1 MSKLGTGGQPISQHD
16 QLTVPLQVAVGSP
29 CTWAMMDVDNGDGNI
44 IKVWTRGTLG
54 AISLAAQVI

>member
-1 MSKLGTGGQPISQHD
+1 MSKLGTGGQSILQYD

-29 CTWAMMDVDNGDGNI
+29 CSWAMMDVDNGDGNI
-44 IKVWTRGTLG
+44 IKVWARGTLG